1 MTAMSELAGTPIGIS
16 EWKQLME
23 DKGLSEFKSELNRIL
38 SNSEIASSILTDEI
52 KSQLINSMI
61 LAVGMQHTGVSI
73 NSSGELMITAGTQM
87 GGISADQILP
97 MLYKPGTES
106 TKRLTVENTKALC
119 QLLDAKIPNYAF
131 SSIET
136 SSSEST
142 QISNYA
148 FEEENLILNLGMF
161 TNVGESAGGPSAVT
175 VEKRLSDA
183 DKETYDRIL
192 SVLSNSVIKAGKK
205 VAPLQQ
211 LLQMLPNITHL
222 PLYKGK
228 TVTEI
233 ISSISTTSPV
243 INRLI
248 QEINTIT
255 SSLTYYEC

>member
-1 MTAMSELAGTPIGIS
+1 MTAMSELTGTPIGIS

-23 DKGLSEFKSELNRIL
+23 DKGLDGFKSELNRIL
-38 SNSEIASSILTDEI
+38 SHSEITSSILTDEI

-61 LAVGMQHTGVSI
+61 LTIGMSHLEVSVSKEGGLSVPNTFYLGGVK
-73 NSSGELMITAGTQM
+73 
-87 GGISADQILP
+87 ADILLKS
-97 MLYKPGTES
+97 LYKSES
-106 TKRLTVENTKALC
+106 TSYKRLTDVNTKALC

-161 TNVGESAGGPSAVT
+161 TNVGESAGGPSAAT

-192 SVLSNSVIKAGKK
+192 SVLSNSIIKAGKK
-205 VAPLQQ
+205 VDPLRQ